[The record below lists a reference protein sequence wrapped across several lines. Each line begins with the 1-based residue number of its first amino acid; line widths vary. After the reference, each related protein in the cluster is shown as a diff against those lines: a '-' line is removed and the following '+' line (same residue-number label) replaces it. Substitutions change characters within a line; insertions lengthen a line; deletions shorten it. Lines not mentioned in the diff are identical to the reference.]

1 MRIRPMTGFDV
12 IVLAVLFLSTL
23 LAFVRGVVRELIS
36 IAAWIVGFVAAITYA
51 GVVAEMLSGF
61 AVTPLVRHV
70 IAFALIL
77 LVVLIAGG
85 FLAWMLRSA
94 VHAIG
99 LGFVDRFLGGLFGL
113 ARGVLAMVA
122 FALIAGLTTMPKQD
136 WWQNSLLGA
145 PLAEAALALR
155 PYLPAEWAQRLDY
168 SPAGTPPRAGAT
180 TAAWTPNGEALPCV
194 ES

>member
-1 MRIRPMTGFDV
+1 MTGFDV

-36 IAAWIVGFVAAITYA
+36 IAAWIVGLVAAITYA
-51 GVVAEMLSGF
+51 GVVAEMLSGLP
-61 AVTPLVRHV
+61 VTPVVRHV
-70 IAFALIL
+70 IAFALVL
-77 LVVLIAGG
+77 LIVLIVGA
-85 FLAWMLRSA
+85 LIAWMLRSA

-99 LGFVDRFLGGLFGL
+99 LGFVDRFLGGVFGL
-113 ARGVLAMVA
+113 ARGVLAVMA
-122 FALIAGLTTMPKQD
+122 FVLIAGLTTMPKQD

-168 SPAGTPPRAGAT
+168 SAPGAPLRPGAT
-180 TAAWTPNGEALPCV
+180 TAAWTPNGEAPRCA